1 MGHLRVKNSENLKET
16 IKKPSANM
24 SILPFFE
31 LWKRSYSDLSVT
43 GLKCKSCTYL
53 QKMVKN

>member
-16 IKKPSANM
+16 IKKLSANM

-31 LWKRSYSDLSVT
+31 LWKISYSDLSVT
-43 GLKCKSCTYL
+43 GLKCKSCN
-53 QKMVKN
+53 MVKN